1 MKKREERKKQSRK
14 GKRQERNVAQRSS
27 TTYKSR
33 KIEGKVSGDSN
44 TIGQIFLS
52 YFGLC
57 LGQEFENII
66 MSLGTYLY
74 SYFILVFFSTFNCY
88 PITDFINSHF
98 SSYCTVY
105 RTIFCKLLFFL
116 KVRGINNTPF
126 NFLINCELAN

>member
-27 TTYKSR
+27 TTYKS
-33 KIEGKVSGDSN
+33 GKVSGDSN

-52 YFGLC
+52 YLGLC

-66 MSLGTYLY
+66 TSLGTYLY
-74 SYFILVFFSTFNCY
+74 SYFILFFFSTFNCY

-98 SSYCTVY
+98 SSYCAVY

-116 KVRGINNTPF
+116 KIRGINNTPF